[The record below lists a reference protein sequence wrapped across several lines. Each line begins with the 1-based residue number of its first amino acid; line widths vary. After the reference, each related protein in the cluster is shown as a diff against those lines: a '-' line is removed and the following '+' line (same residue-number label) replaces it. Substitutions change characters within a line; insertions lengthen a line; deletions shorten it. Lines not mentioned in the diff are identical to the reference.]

1 MKNKHSIRVS
11 PEALLSVIIA
21 LEKEVRNL
29 TVSYDNGLV
38 VLFDCCNEVE
48 DGCIL
53 VDSRI
58 LKADPRVLKD
68 TLTVEEFSYKT

>member
-21 LEKEVRNL
+21 LENKVRNL

-38 VLFDCCNEVE
+38 ILFDRCNEVE
-48 DGCIL
+48 DGCVL

-58 LKADPRVLKD
+58 LENPKSLKD
-68 TLTVEEFSYKT
+68 VLTVEEFSHKT

>member
-68 TLTVEEFSYKT
+68 TLPAEEFSYKT